1 MQKKTNLAD
10 KPARIA
16 TFASRLNVI
25 SRKRHGSRTVGPGLA
40 QRLNVIPGLSV
51 IPSRSARKDCPTPQI
66 PPFGKSAFASAPRC
80 ACSAAPVSTCRPRS
94 RVPRLGTRLGGL
106 RSGGVAVSAS
116 PLSSW
121 RCSGTVRQPAK
132 VQHRECIP
140 AGTSIER
147 SKSNN
152 PQDSPENE

>member
-1 MQKKTNLAD
+1 MHKSSPCT
-10 KPARIA
+10 
-16 TFASRLNVI
+16 SRLVGI
-25 SRKRHGSRTVGPGLA
+25 ILVMKGLTYHSR
-40 QRLNVIPGLSV
+40 
-51 IPSRSARKDCPTPQI
+51 RSKAKYEDLTEIHREFLTCTPCTAALQL

-80 ACSAAPVSTCRPRS
+80 ACSAAPVSTCRPCS

-106 RSGGVAVSAS
+106 RLGGVAVSAS

-140 AGTSIER
+140 AGTSTER